1 MRADSVLLAGGLPAA
16 TAIVR
21 DRNGRNSAG
30 DIFDAQMDMKA
41 LQSVRPAKR
50 RPPASQAPGAVAE
63 NVLRSF
69 NTWHF
74 KREQPSDPGLMLGI
88 IAEAV
93 AAGQPV
99 PFVAYWGKGPRCAP
113 AEPDIQC
120 LDFLGEL
127 TARVRAVYR
136 PGAALTLIFTD
147 THAQLNGH
155 APATIGRYM
164 AGVEAGARERGF
176 YGCRLSELVR
186 AAGPMPLDDD
196 EAPPDDLLARLCASA
211 EKWYRGEARPEQGAR
226 AYYRMNMVERRAV
239 ELAFPRSIFITFN
252 GSDLRGLFPMSL
264 PIFYMYSL
272 RRGFGV
278 KPWFLPAGAA
288 ACDEH
293 ACRCA
298 APPDEAPQA

>member
-16 TAIVR
+16 TALVR
-21 DRNGRNSAG
+21 DHNGRNSAS
-30 DIFDAQMDMKA
+30 DLFDAQMDVKA
-41 LQSVRPAKR
+41 LQSVRSARRRSPA
-50 RPPASQAPGAVAE
+50 PQAPGAVAE

-74 KREQPSDPGLMLGI
+74 KREQPSDPRLMLGI

-93 AAGQPV
+93 AADLPV
-99 PFVAYWGKGPRCAP
+99 PFVTYWGKGPRCTR

-120 LDFLGEL
+120 LDFLDEL
-127 TARVRAVYR
+127 AARVRAVYR

-164 AGVEAGARERGF
+164 ADVEASARERGF
-176 YGCRLSELVR
+176 DGCRLSGLVR

-211 EKWYRGEARPEQGAR
+211 EKWYRGEERPEQGAR

-239 ELAFPRSIFITFN
+239 ELAFPRSIFVTFN
-252 GSDLRGLFPMSL
+252 GSDLRGLFPKRL

-278 KPWFLPAGAA
+278 KPWFLPAGAP

-298 APPDEAPQA
+298 AVQG